1 MRKVLIATSAGGH
14 WVQMRRLLPAFEGC
28 SLVFAGVAE
37 WLDADLLPAPYY
49 RLRNVSRSDPAGFL
63 VIARQLAR
71 VVRIERPDVVV
82 TTGAAPGL
90 MALVMG
96 KLLVRSR
103 TVWIELD
110 RQHRAAVAVRAAG
123 PAGGGRMAGA
133 VAASRPAGRS
143 RALGRGAVI
152 FVTVGGEL
160 PFDRLIRAM
169 DAFAAAHPGEEVLA
183 QIGAS
188 GFEPAHLHW
197 VRLLERDD
205 YAAAMARAELVVAHA
220 GIGSV
225 VTAGEYGKPIVLL
238 PRRADLGEHRN
249 DHQRDTAAHFVGR
262 PGILVAENET
272 ELPARIAAA
281 RSAAGTPEALART
294 APQEFL
300 DRLRS
305 FILG

>member
-1 MRKVLIATSAGGH
+1 
-14 WVQMRRLLPAFEGC
+14 
-28 SLVFAGVAE
+28 
-37 WLDADLLPAPYY
+37 
-49 RLRNVSRSDPAGFL
+49 
-63 VIARQLAR
+63 
-71 VVRIERPDVVV
+71 
-82 TTGAAPGL
+82 
-90 MALVMG
+90 
-96 KLLVRSR
+96 
-103 TVWIELD
+103 
-110 RQHRAAVAVRAAG
+110 
-123 PAGGGRMAGA
+123 
-133 VAASRPAGRS
+133 
-143 RALGRGAVI
+143 VI

-188 GFEPAHLHW
+188 SLEPAHLHW

-205 YAAAMARAELVVAHA
+205 YAAAMARTELVVAHA

-225 VTAGEYGKPIVLL
+225 VTAGEYGKPIVLM
-238 PRRADLGEHRN
+238 PRRAALGEHRS

-262 PGILVAENET
+262 PGILVAENEA
-272 ELPARIAAA
+272 ELPAQIAAA

-294 APQEFL
+294 APQEFI